1 MKIQPYNAGDGDT
14 SALFEESAMPH
25 LDAAYNL
32 ARWLVKN
39 EHDAEDVVQEAF
51 LRAFKFYGSFRGG
64 NFRTWLLTIVRHT
77 CYTWLKE
84 NRLPANVLPFDETV
98 HGDVTAP
105 SNQELEMMKTADVK
119 MVREAVQDL
128 PLEFREILILREMEG
143 LSYKEIA
150 DLANVPLG
158 TVMSRLARAR
168 KWLQDRLTNRLK
180 KKEA

>member
-1 MKIQPYNAGDGDT
+1 MKVQSFGGSDAESVVVFEK
-14 SALFEESAMPH
+14 SALPH

-39 EHDAEDVVQEAF
+39 EHDAEDVVQESF

-64 NFRTWLLTIVRHT
+64 DFRKWLLTIVRHT

-84 NRLPANVLPFDETV
+84 NRSPGNVLPFDEAI
-98 HGDVTAP
+98 HGDVVAA
-105 SNQELEMMKTADVK
+105 SNQELELMKNADVK
-119 MVREAVQDL
+119 LVREAVQDL
-128 PLEFREILILREMEG
+128 PVEFREILILREMEG

-150 DLANVPLG
+150 DMANVPLG

-168 KWLQDRLTNRLK
+168 KWLQDRLSKRLK
-180 KKEA
+180 RREA

>member
-1 MKIQPYNAGDGDT
+1 MRISPYGAANQETVTRFED
-14 SALFEESAMPH
+14 SALPH

-39 EHDAEDVVQEAF
+39 DHDAEDVVQEAF

-84 NRLPANVLPFDETV
+84 NRSPGNVLPFDEAI
-98 HGDVTAP
+98 HGDVIAP
-105 SNQELEMMKTADVK
+105 NNQEMEMMKNADVQ
-119 MVREAVQDL
+119 MLREAVQQL
-128 PLEFREILILREMEG
+128 PVEFRETLVLREMEG

-168 KWLQDRLTNRLK
+168 KWLQDRLVTRLK
-180 KKEA
+180 KEA

>member
-1 MKIQPYNAGDGDT
+1 MKIPPYGTAN
-14 SALFEESAMPH
+14 LEMVNRFEESALPH

-39 EHDAEDVVQEAF
+39 EHDAQDVVQEAF

-64 NFRTWLLTIVRHT
+64 NFRTWLFTIVRHT
-77 CYTWLKE
+77 CYTWLKQ
-84 NRLPANVLPFDETV
+84 NRSPGNVLSFDEAL
-98 HGDVTAP
+98 HGDVVAP
-105 SNQELEMMKTADVK
+105 NNQELEMMKNADLQLL
-119 MVREAVQDL
+119 REAMQDL
-128 PLEFREILILREMEG
+128 PLEFREALILREMEG

-168 KWLQDRLTNRLK
+168 KWLQDRLLNRLK